1 MKRLCLATAALLL
14 AVLPATGSFAADNG
28 RGADSSAVTTT
39 GAVVDWEQLGKF
51 VPDTI
56 DGYVAGELEGGNAT
70 TADPA
75 TGKQMNHSNA
85 QRTFTRETTDGET
98 MAITITI
105 MDTGL
110 AQLLLQPYLSQ
121 AQMEY
126 DGPDGSMKSIV
137 VDGRKATQVINYGAS
152 AIDQGVIFTILKDR
166 VVVAVN
172 GEGMED
178 SEPLLLVAKSI
189 DYDGLEKLVK

>member
-178 SEPLLLVAKSI
+178 SEPLLAVAKSI